1 MSELKFPTN
10 SSPGDTVAAVN
21 KTWQYDGSKWE
32 LHPLKDEFTSQ
43 LPVVVEED
51 SIDGVGRTFD
61 HSFTIKDLQDLEYE
75 RFNNAQNELP
85 DLPVL
90 PEV

>member
-1 MSELKFPTN
+1 MSELSFPTN
-10 SSPGDTVAAVN
+10 ALVDDTVSAVN
-21 KTWQYDGSKWE
+21 KIWQFDGTKWD
-32 LHPLKDEFTSQ
+32 LHPLKDEFIAQ

-51 SIDGVGRTFD
+51 SVDGVGRTFD

-75 RFNNAQNELP
+75 RFNDPQTG
-85 DLPVL
+85 L